1 MSWSNARKTRLT
13 RVLTKQNQCVRC
25 IFFAHRAENAKIYYA
40 LLGILELNN
49 IYKLRIALFAHKI
62 QNDKKR
68 YSSFFFSDALTPASE
83 IHCHNTKHAS
93 SQNFYRINVTT

>member
-1 MSWSNARKTRLT
+1 MSWGNARKTRLT

-40 LLGILELNN
+40 LLGFLELNN

-62 QNDKKR
+62 QNDKQR
-68 YSSFFFSDALTPASE
+68 YSSFF
-83 IHCHNTKHAS
+83 
-93 SQNFYRINVTT
+93 SQMLLHQHLKSIVITTSMHQVKTSTE